1 MKREFRI
8 YKGAQLRAKKD
19 ATGIDGHAA
28 VFNQLS
34 QDLGGFR
41 ERVMPGAF
49 AADLA
54 NNPDIRC
61 LFNHD
66 ANIIFGRTRS
76 KTLRVAE
83 DPIGLF
89 FDCDMPDTQFSRDTQ
104 VSIDRG
110 DIAECSFGF
119 YSVKTKWSE
128 EPDPADPT
136 GKTMMLV
143 RELHEV
149 RTFDVSPVT
158 FPAYTGTDVDTR
170 TLFPEGVPGEIRA
183 HVPALDRRNQAKR
196 KRGEK
201 LSKEEELRD
210 AMQCRCDCASCLDGD
225 CTDCTLGVDCEE
237 ENCMHAGESADR
249 AVRSAKRAE
258 ARDAKEDPAG
268 ELITGDEFQVLLYK
282 AKALQMQNE

>member
-1 MKREFRI
+1 MKREYRI

-19 ATGIDGHAA
+19 AKGIEGHAA

-41 ERVMPGAF
+41 ERIMPGAF
-49 AADLA
+49 SADLA
-54 NNPDIRC
+54 NGPDIRC

-89 FDCDMPDTQFSRDTQ
+89 FECDMPDTEDARSVQ

-110 DIAECSFGF
+110 DIGECSFGF

-128 EPDPADPT
+128 EPDPDDPT
-136 GKTMMLV
+136 GKSMMLV

-158 FPAYTGTDVDTR
+158 YPAYTGTDVDTR
-170 TLFPEGVPGEIRA
+170 TLYPDGVPGEIRA
-183 HVPALDRRNQAKR
+183 HVPSLDRRNQAKR

-201 LSKEEELRD
+201 LSDEEKELRA
-210 AMQCRCDCASCLDGD
+210 AMQCRCDCASCIEGD

-237 ENCMHAGESADR
+237 ENCMHSGESADPG
-249 AVRSAKRAE
+249 VRSAKRAE
-258 ARDAKEDPAG
+258 VRDAEPAG
-268 ELITGDEFQVLLYK
+268 ELVTGGEFEVLLYQ
-282 AKALQMQNE
+282 AKARQMQGQ